1 MRDLSVRGPS
11 PSPCFT
17 DDEIDAQRRGELL
30 RSHKQYLPWLVSRR
44 VSLGNQIKI
53 TLFCESSHIQDKP

>member
-1 MRDLSVRGPS
+1 MQGILQNIRGSGPS
-11 PSPCFT
+11 PFLT
-17 DDEIDAQRRGELL
+17 DDEINAQRREELL

-53 TLFCESSHIQDKP
+53 TLL